1 MITSKHVYYILQIPF
16 QKKLFSF
23 VVFLLSVSLLSS
35 CGEKKEAIV
44 APEGMSILDLSGYGK
59 PIAIFVPDTAKNPLQ
74 VTDDASGALNIIC
87 GASYAISVYEQ
98 PADLE
103 MKRADIK
110 SDEVNKFTAF
120 IVDEPGA
127 IFWESAIT
135 EPEFHFLM
143 NVKIAGQDYSFQDI
157 QDPERKLPG
166 KTAVQK
172 MFDACKNVHE
182 LPSKKNS

>member
-1 MITSKHVYYILQIPF
+1 MITSKQSYRILQFPLE
-16 QKKLFSF
+16 QKLFSLLVF
-23 VVFLLSVSLLSS
+23 LFSVFLLGS
-35 CGEKKEAIV
+35 CGEKKEALV
-44 APEGMSILDLSGYGK
+44 APEGMSILDLSTHGK
-59 PIAIFVPDTAKNPLQ
+59 PIAIFVPDTSKNPLQ
-74 VTDDASGALNIIC
+74 VNEDASGALNIIC
-87 GASYAISVYEQ
+87 GPSFAISIYEQ

-103 MKRADIK
+103 MKRSDIK
-110 SDEVNKFTAF
+110 SDEVNKFTAY
-120 IVDEPGA
+120 IVDEPGS

-143 NVKIAGQDYSFQDI
+143 NVKIAGQEYSFQDI